1 MKGFVSK
8 QTVVLL
14 HQWGT
19 GNNKITKH
27 AYAGKGE
34 IITRGNIITSI
45 MQLVWYKILVLISIA
60 LKMSARPLLF
70 NLPLVIKRLVFM
82 RKLNKIFIDSKE
94 DAV

>member
-8 QTVVLL
+8 QTVALL

-27 AYAGKGE
+27 AGKGE

-45 MQLVWYKILVLISIA
+45 MKLVWYKILVLISIA

-70 NLPLVIKRLVFM
+70 NLPEVIKRLLLFY
-82 RKLNKIFIDSKE
+82 
-94 DAV
+94 AQTQ